1 MYLCREFNTKY
12 NSEGTK
18 CPLFLSQKMREKVEK
33 IINRVLEN
41 NPELFLID
49 LKISA
54 DNRIQV
60 IVDGDNGVRVEDCVA
75 ISREIE
81 NQLDRE
87 EEDFSLTVM
96 SAGLSEPLQLPRQF
110 KKNIGRAIKL
120 ETNSGDRYKGDLTDA
135 DEESCKIIWSSR
147 EKKPVGKGKITVQ
160 HEAIIPYK
168 DIKEAKMMIK
178 F

>member
-12 NSEGTK
+12 DSEGTK
-18 CPLFLSQKMREKVEK
+18 CPLFLSQKMREKVEN
-33 IINRVLEN
+33 IVNIALEKDSS
-41 NPELFLID
+41 LFLID

-60 IVDGDNGVRVEDCVA
+60 IIDGDDGVRVENCVA
-75 ISREIE
+75 VSREIE

-96 SAGLSEPLQLPRQF
+96 SAGLSEPLRLPRQF
-110 KKNIGRAIKL
+110 KKNIGRQIKV
-120 ETNSGDRYKGDLTDA
+120 ETTKGERYKGDLA
-135 DEESCKIIWSSR
+135 EANEESCKLIWSSR
-147 EKKPVGKGKITVQ
+147 EKKPIGKGKITVQ
-160 HEAIIPYK
+160 HEVVIPYI